1 MIHVT
6 DYTVDIL
13 HTNNFETM
21 KQKQYAIIG
30 IGPNIEQEV
39 MDGIASDLKQLIK
52 VGYQFSHS
60 IDIGRGSFGVFEKG
74 VNSSQSPPI
83 EEGEKAIIESAQFPY
98 LIELNGEVKKLKDK
112 LTHIESLYDRC
123 IKINNEYDVAN
134 KTLKQQVEQL
144 SNHARNVKLSAK
156 AAYFFGL
163 GTTQNE
169 LSETDFEI
177 WWEQF
182 NTDLPK

>member
-21 KQKQYAIIG
+21 KHKQYAIIG

-39 MDGIASDLKQLIK
+39 MDGIASDLKQLIQ

-60 IDIGRGSFGVFEKG
+60 IDIGRGSFGVFEKV

-83 EEGEKAIIESAQFPY
+83 EQRKEAIIESTQFPY

-112 LTHIESLYDRC
+112 LTHIESLYAKC

-134 KTLKQQVEQL
+134 KTLHQQVEQL
-144 SNHARNVKLSAK
+144 SKHAYDEKISAK
-156 AAYFFGL
+156 AAYFVGL

-177 WWEQF
+177 WWEGF
-182 NTDLPK
+182 NVSPPK